1 MAPEALAQVLRQLE
15 PLFPTMQHPA
25 VLVGLNAP
33 DDAGVYQLN
42 AERALIATTDFFTPI
57 VDDPYTFGAIAATNA
72 MSDVY
77 AMGGEVLF
85 ALNIAAFPESL
96 PAEVIAQI
104 LLGGAE
110 QVRRAGSIILGGHTI
125 KNPEPLYG
133 LAVVGEVHPARLFR
147 KTGVQVGV
155 GVKAGS
161 VYRITTQGSLTKA
174 LGTGL
179 ISTAAKRDQADAD
192 DLETAIVSMLTLGRS
207 AMLAGQA
214 ASVRC
219 ATDIT
224 GFGLLGHACEMAE
237 RGAGA
242 LQLSLDALPLLPGT
256 RRYAEADMAP
266 GGTHSNRSFFSPR
279 VQLQPGISTADE
291 LILYDPQ
298 TSGGLLLAVPAAQ
311 LSTFYTTCAELG
323 QLAWEIG
330 RVVEGHGV
338 QVRK

>member
-147 KTGVQVGV
+147 KTGVQVGDTL
-155 GVKAGS
+155 
-161 VYRITTQGSLTKA
+161 ILTKA

-256 RRYAEADMAP
+256 RQIFVIDVESVQTSCGWGVPMMEPELLQPARAVAARHQHGRRVDLVRPANFRRPAP
-266 GGTHSNRSFFSPR
+266 GRTGRTVIH
-279 VQLQPGISTADE
+279 
-291 LILYDPQ
+291 ILHN
-298 TSGGLLLAVPAAQ
+298 L
-311 LSTFYTTCAELG
+311 
-323 QLAWEIG
+323 
-330 RVVEGHGV
+330 R
-338 QVRK
+338 

>member
-1 MAPEALAQVLRQLE
+1 
-15 PLFPTMQHPA
+15 MQHPA

-33 DDAGVYQLN
+33 DDAGVYQLS

-147 KTGVQVGV
+147 KTGVQVGDTL
-155 GVKAGS
+155 
-161 VYRITTQGSLTKA
+161 ILTTA
-174 LGTGL
+174 LGAGL
-179 ISTAAKRDQADAD
+179 TSTAAKRDQADAD

>member
-57 VDDPYTFGAIAATNA
+57 VDDPYAFGAIAATNA

-147 KTGVQVGV
+147 KTGVQVGDTL
-155 GVKAGS
+155 
-161 VYRITTQGSLTKA
+161 ILTKA

>member
-33 DDAGVYQLN
+33 DDAGVYQLS

-147 KTGVQVGV
+147 KTGVQVGDTL
-155 GVKAGS
+155 
-161 VYRITTQGSLTKA
+161 ILTKA

-266 GGTHSNRSFFSPR
+266 GGTHSNQRFFSPR

>member
-1 MAPEALAQVLRQLE
+1 
-15 PLFPTMQHPA
+15 MQHPA

-33 DDAGVYQLN
+33 DDAGVYQLS

-147 KTGVQVGV
+147 KTGVQVGDTL
-155 GVKAGS
+155 
-161 VYRITTQGSLTKA
+161 ILTKA

>member
-33 DDAGVYQLN
+33 DDAGVYQLS

-147 KTGVQVGV
+147 KTGVQVGDTL
-155 GVKAGS
+155 
-161 VYRITTQGSLTKA
+161 ILTKA

>member
-1 MAPEALAQVLRQLE
+1 M
-15 PLFPTMQHPA
+15 
-25 VLVGLNAP
+25 
-33 DDAGVYQLN
+33 
-42 AERALIATTDFFTPI
+42 
-57 VDDPYTFGAIAATNA
+57 
-72 MSDVY
+72 
-77 AMGGEVLF
+77 
-85 ALNIAAFPESL
+85 
-96 PAEVIAQI
+96 
-104 LLGGAE
+104 
-110 QVRRAGSIILGGHTI
+110 RRAGSIILGGHTI

-147 KTGVQVGV
+147 KTGVQVGDTL
-155 GVKAGS
+155 
-161 VYRITTQGSLTKA
+161 ILTKA

>member
-133 LAVVGEVHPARLFR
+133 LAVVGEVHLARLFR
-147 KTGVQVGV
+147 KTGVQVGDTL
-155 GVKAGS
+155 
-161 VYRITTQGSLTKA
+161 ILTKA

-207 AMLAGQA
+207 AMLAGRA

>member
-1 MAPEALAQVLRQLE
+1 
-15 PLFPTMQHPA
+15 MQHPA

-147 KTGVQVGV
+147 KTGVQVGDTL
-155 GVKAGS
+155 
-161 VYRITTQGSLTKA
+161 ILTKA